1 MEREAVVEEEV
12 ASPAEA
18 SAATCATTGCG
29 EGATEA
35 TRVASTTSRTA
46 RGRVEGAE
54 TAGTTEETTVAATTD
69 DVTTA
74 ATMMIVYVSPA
85 FLDDCFFFFLFLIS
99 K

>member
-46 RGRVEGAE
+46 RGRVEGEE

-69 DVTTA
+69 DATTA
-74 ATMMIVYVSPA
+74 ATMIVYVPPA
-85 FLDDCFFFFLFLIS
+85 YLYDCFFVFFFIS
-99 K
+99 E